1 MKSVDCVQLPP
12 LSQTAKLVPNRVS
25 EGQATSIAWWPGGS
39 LQLSFPG
46 GPFPKPA
53 RTPFL
58 HANVGLSWVRR
69 GARAVT
75 VSHTLF

>member
-1 MKSVDCVQLPP
+1 MRSVDCVQLPH
-12 LSQTAKLVPNRVS
+12 LSQTVKLVPNRVR

-58 HANVGLSWVRR
+58 HANFGLSWVWR
-69 GARAVT
+69 GPEQ
-75 VSHTLF
+75 